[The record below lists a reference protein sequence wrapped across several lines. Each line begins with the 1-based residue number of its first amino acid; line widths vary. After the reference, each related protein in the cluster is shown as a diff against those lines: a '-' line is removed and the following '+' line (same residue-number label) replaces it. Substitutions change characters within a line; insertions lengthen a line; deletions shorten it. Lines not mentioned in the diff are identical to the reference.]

1 LFCFQE
7 GLFMQANIFMSF
19 LRRLGF
25 AVLAAM
31 AASPVLADGEA
42 ASSKGKTEYILAVSW
57 QPGFCEMRPKRKE
70 CAGQT
75 AERHDA
81 THFSLHGLWPMKKSY
96 CGVAADIR
104 ARDKK
109 GNWLELPQ
117 LAMAEETAAKL
128 LIAMPGTQSG
138 LDRHQWLRSG
148 TCQGGTAQDYFA
160 VQLRLLDELNGSA
173 VRSLFAERLG
183 REVTEGEVKQAFDAS
198 FGKGAGDRV
207 RMRCQ
212 KAGSRSVITGLTIGL
227 SGNVSASAG
236 LSPLILA
243 AGETDFKC
251 GSGIVDAAGI
261 E

>member
-1 LFCFQE
+1 
-7 GLFMQANIFMSF
+7 MQGNIFMPF
-19 LRRLGF
+19 LHRLAI

-31 AASPVLADGEA
+31 VAFPVLADEA
-42 ASSKGKTEYILAVSW
+42 AASPKGKTEYILAVSW

-75 AERHDA
+75 AERYDA

-109 GNWLELPQ
+109 GDWLELPQ

-128 LIAMPGTQSG
+128 SIAMPGTQSG

-148 TCQGGTAQDYFA
+148 TCQSGTAQDYFA

-173 VRSLFAERLG
+173 VRSLFADRLG
-183 REVTEGEVKQAFDAS
+183 QEVTEDEIKQAFDTS

-207 RMRCQ
+207 RMRGQ
-212 KAGSRSVITGLTIGL
+212 KAGARGVITGLTIGL

-243 AGETDFKC
+243 AGNTDFKC
-251 GSGIVDAAGI
+251 DRGIVDAAGI
-261 E
+261 Q

>member
-1 LFCFQE
+1 
-7 GLFMQANIFMSF
+7 MQGNIFIRF
-19 LRRLGF
+19 LSRAGL

-31 AASPVLADGEA
+31 IAFPVLADDKA
-42 ASSKGKTEYILAVSW
+42 AAPSGKTQYILSVSW
-57 QPGFCEMRPKRKE
+57 QPGFCETRPKRKE
-70 CAGQT
+70 CVGLT
-75 AERHDA
+75 AERYDA

-109 GNWLELPQ
+109 GDWLELPQ
-117 LAMAEETAAKL
+117 LAMAEETQAKL

-160 VQLRLLDELNGSA
+160 MQLRLLDELNGSA
-173 VRSLFAERLG
+173 VRTLFTARLG
-183 REVTEGEVKQAFDAS
+183 QEVTEDEIKQAFDTS
-198 FGKGAGDRV
+198 FGKGAGERV

-212 KAGSRSVITGLTIGL
+212 KAGDRSVITGLTIGL
-227 SGNVSASAG
+227 SGDVSAGAG

-243 AGETDFKC
+243 AGGTDFKC
-251 GSGIVDAAGI
+251 GRGIVDAAGVQ
-261 E
+261 

>member
-1 LFCFQE
+1 MVAF
-7 GLFMQANIFMSF
+7 
-19 LRRLGF
+19 
-25 AVLAAM
+25 
-31 AASPVLADGEA
+31 PVLADEA
-42 ASSKGKTEYILAVSW
+42 AASPKGKTEYILAVSW

-75 AERHDA
+75 AERYDA

-109 GNWLELPQ
+109 GDWLELPQ

-128 LIAMPGTQSG
+128 SIAMPGTQSG

-148 TCQGGTAQDYFA
+148 TCQSGTAQDYFA

-173 VRSLFAERLG
+173 VRSLFADRLG
-183 REVTEGEVKQAFDAS
+183 QEVTEDEIKQAFDTS

-207 RMRCQ
+207 RMRGQ
-212 KAGSRSVITGLTIGL
+212 KAGARGVITGLTIGL

-243 AGETDFKC
+243 AGNTDFKC
-251 GSGIVDAAGI
+251 DRGIVDAAGI
-261 E
+261 Q

>member
-1 LFCFQE
+1 
-7 GLFMQANIFMSF
+7 MPF
-19 LRRLGF
+19 LHRLAI

-31 AASPVLADGEA
+31 VAFPVLADEA
-42 ASSKGKTEYILAVSW
+42 AASPKGKTEYILAVSW

-75 AERHDA
+75 AERYDA

-109 GNWLELPQ
+109 GDWLELPQ

-128 LIAMPGTQSG
+128 SIAMPGTQSG

-148 TCQGGTAQDYFA
+148 TCQSGTAQDYFA

-173 VRSLFAERLG
+173 VRSLFADRLG
-183 REVTEGEVKQAFDAS
+183 QEVTEDEIKQAFDTS

-207 RMRCQ
+207 RMRGQ
-212 KAGSRSVITGLTIGL
+212 KAGARGVITGLTIGL

-243 AGETDFKC
+243 AGNTDFKC
-251 GSGIVDAAGI
+251 DRGIVDAAGI
-261 E
+261 Q